1 MGRKAQP
8 LATLKLKGSSHAKYN
23 RKTEPTPS
31 PGSPS
36 RPENL
41 TDEEL
46 EVYDQI
52 VDKLDHMGVL
62 VITDGKTIERYA
74 HTYVR
79 YWTAAEFVRKNGE
92 TFPIRDKDG
101 TLKGVAMLPQAKL
114 LTSLAPLLLRMEQEF
129 GLTPSSRASIQLDKT
144 QHEDKTKQ
152 KFFA

>member
-1 MGRKAQP
+1 MARKAQP
-8 LATLKLKGSSHAKYN
+8 LATLKLKGSHHAKYHRQN
-23 RKTEPTPS
+23 EPTPT
-31 PGSPS
+31 PGEPS

-41 TDEEL
+41 SDAEL

-52 VDKLDHMGVL
+52 TEKLAHMGVL
-62 VITDGKTIERYA
+62 AITDGKTIERYA
-74 HTYVR
+74 HTYLR

-101 TLKGVAMLPQAKL
+101 TLKGVALLPQAKL
-114 LTSLAPLLLRMEQEF
+114 LNTLAPLLLKMEQEF

-152 KFFA
+152 RFFA